1 MFLYKYG
8 ISGSDSMNCVLVYWS
23 RYGNNKKLMDYL
35 AEKLQEKPAE
45 VQVFKTDEVD
55 PTAMPEADVYIFSA
69 PTEAFRIQKNMR
81 RFMKNLRG
89 MEGKTYGIINTHG
102 MKRNW
107 LRSMEKMLSKKR
119 MEKVADVDFRV
130 GEVGED
136 QLGLMDGWEDTLDA
150 FADKL

>member
-1 MFLYKYG
+1 MKY
-8 ISGSDSMNCVLVYWS
+8 VLMYWS

-35 AEKLQEKPAE
+35 AEKLREKPAE
-45 VQVFKTDEVD
+45 VQVSKPDEVD
-55 PTAMPEADVYIFSA
+55 PTAMPDADVYVFSA

-81 RFMKNLRG
+81 RFMKNLRD

-107 LRSMEKMLSKKR
+107 LHAMEKMLSKKK
-119 MEKVADVDFRV
+119 MEKMAAVDFRV
-130 GEVGED
+130 EEAGED
-136 QLGLMDGWEDTLDA
+136 QLGLTGGWEDKLDA